1 MMLRL
6 VQKNRI
12 LARSALQRY
21 FSDKEIPDT
30 YFMTGTQSFDTLV
43 TDANIFVDKTLLMHE
58 ILKSKNQA
66 ILFTRPRRWGK
77 TLNLNMI
84 KNFFEAD
91 VDKKTGV
98 ISYKTKSKQD
108 LFKKLK
114 IQDAYLSFDPITNK
128 REKTRSINCLGSFP
142 VISLR
147 FKGTVSNQ
155 TLSSI
160 YSAMIAPAFKEHSY
174 LLNVKNILFGNS
186 RILFETYVCDETI
199 NNADLSNS
207 LEVLI
212 EAIYKHY
219 ERKVILLIDEY
230 DRNLMNLASIKSPL
244 YADALNLIRD
254 ILNPIKEL
262 ENKLQFT
269 VLTGG
274 SIIVKSDIFTE
285 LNHFDHDSVMSSRY
299 PEFFGFTEDEVD
311 GLIAKVLE
319 FNPKIKY
326 QNIKNSISE
335 IYNGYH
341 IEGKI
346 IYNPWSIMNCLQRL
360 YLNRDDPFSKFWAN
374 SGNMEI
380 INDAL
385 KKLVSIKKVEN
396 LFLNG
401 YTDFTYNDG
410 FQIEN
415 IYMDEEYLLSFLVD
429 AGYLTHIGNDMFKIP
444 NNEVKNHF
452 YNVLMKNWLKKIDK
466 GLNFNELI
474 KLNVENCEEYAEAF
488 QQNILDK
495 VGIFRAN
502 ERTFQIFIIQSYI
515 GCTYK
520 NHTYN
525 IEKNITQGKGI
536 NILFKP
542 VKDRATNAILLEIKL
557 ASVENDINSIGNGY
571 SQMFEKK
578 NTNYLLEIAEKKI
591 NSYWTKFNLRAAVFS
606 KLYSKNTWVLNIH
619 EVILTKEGLDKAV
632 KTYNKELH
640 AGEKMINF
648 FKSIEGTQVKE
659 IKK

>member
-1 MMLRL
+1 MMLR
-6 VQKNRI
+6 VQKNCI
-12 LARSALQRY
+12 LARSSLQRY
-21 FSDKEIPDT
+21 FSDKEIPDA
-30 YFMTGTQSFDTLV
+30 YFMTGTRFFDTLI

-77 TLNLNMI
+77 TLNLDMI

-91 VDKKTGV
+91 ANKWTGE

-108 LFKKLK
+108 LFKNLK

-155 TLSSI
+155 ALSSF
-160 YSAMIAPAFKEHSY
+160 YSDMIAPAFKEHSY
-174 LLNVKNILFGNS
+174 LLNVKNILIGND
-186 RILFETYVCDETI
+186 RILFEKYVLEETI

-212 EAIYKHY
+212 EALYKHY

-244 YADALNLIRD
+244 YADALNLTKD
-254 ILNPIKEL
+254 ILSPIKEL
-262 ENKLQFT
+262 ESKLQFT

-274 SIIVKSDIFTE
+274 SKIVKSDIFTE
-285 LNHFDHDSVMSSRY
+285 LNHFDHDSVMGSRY

-335 IYNGYH
+335 MYNGYH

-346 IYNPWSIMNCLQRL
+346 IYNPWSIMNCLKRL
-360 YLNRDDPFSKFWAN
+360 YFNMEDPFLKFWAN

-385 KKLVSIKKVEN
+385 KKLPSIKKVEN
-396 LFLNG
+396 LLLND

-410 FQIEN
+410 FQIGN
-415 IYMDEEYLLSFLVD
+415 IYIDEEYLLSFLVD
-429 AGYLTHIGNDMFKIP
+429 AGYLTHIGNGMFKIP
-444 NNEVKNHF
+444 NNEIRYHF
-452 YNVLMKNWLKKIDK
+452 YDFLMKTWLKKIDE
-466 GLNFNELI
+466 GLNFNEL
-474 KLNVENCEEYAEAF
+474 KNLNIENCEEYAEAF
-488 QQNILDK
+488 QKNILDK

-502 ERTFQIFIIQSYI
+502 ESTFQTFIIQSYI

-542 VKDRATNAILLEIKL
+542 VKGRATNAILLELKL
-557 ASVENDINSIGNGY
+557 ASVANEIKVIGDAY

-578 NTNYLLEIAEKKI
+578 YTNYLLEIAEKKI

-606 KLYSKNTWVLNIH
+606 KDESKNKWVLKMH
-619 EVILTKEGLDKAV
+619 EVILTKEGLIKRY

>member
-1 MMLRL
+1 MLRL
-6 VQKNRI
+6 VQKNCI
-12 LARSALQRY
+12 LARSSLQRY
-21 FSDKEIPDT
+21 FSDKEIPDA
-30 YFMTGTQSFDTLV
+30 YFMTGTRFFDTLI

-77 TLNLNMI
+77 TLNLDMI

-91 VDKKTGV
+91 VDKKTGK
-98 ISYKTKSKQD
+98 ISYETKSKQD
-108 LFKKLK
+108 LFKNLK

-142 VISLR
+142 VISLCFR
-147 FKGTVSNQ
+147 GTVTNQ
-155 TLSSI
+155 ALSSF

-174 LLNVKNILFGNS
+174 LLNVKNILFGND
-186 RILFETYVCDETI
+186 RKLFEKYVCDETI
-199 NNADLSNS
+199 NNADLSKS
-207 LEVLI
+207 LQVLI
-212 EAIYKHY
+212 EALYKHY

-244 YADALNLIRD
+244 YENALNLTKD
-254 ILNPIKEL
+254 ILSPIKQL
-262 ENKLQFT
+262 ESKLQFA
-269 VLTGG
+269 VFTGG
-274 SIIVKSDIFTE
+274 SRIVKSDIFTG
-285 LNHFDHDSVMSSRY
+285 LNHLEHDSVMDSRY

-319 FNPKIKY
+319 FNPKIRY
-326 QNIKNSISE
+326 LNIKNSIRE
-335 IYNGYH
+335 MYNGYR

-346 IYNPWSIMNCLQRL
+346 IYNPWSIMNCLERL
-360 YLNRDDPFSKFWAN
+360 YFNMEDPFSNFWAN
-374 SGNMEI
+374 SANTDI
-380 INDAL
+380 IYDAI
-385 KKLVSIKKVEN
+385 KKLESIEKVEN

-444 NNEVKNHF
+444 NNEVKYHF
-452 YNVLMKNWLKKIDK
+452 YNVLMKTWLKKIDK

-474 KLNVENCEEYAEAF
+474 KLNVENCEEYAKAF
-488 QQNILDK
+488 QKNILDK
-495 VGIFRAN
+495 AGIFRAN
-502 ERTFQIFIIQSYI
+502 ESTFQTFIIQPYI
-515 GCTYK
+515 GCYSK
-520 NHTYN
+520 NHTYD

-536 NILFKP
+536 NILFEP
-542 VKDRATNAILLEIKL
+542 VKDRATNAILLELKLTSAANEIK
-557 ASVENDINSIGNGY
+557 IIGDAY

-578 NTNYLLEIAEKKI
+578 YTNYLLEIAEKKI

-606 KLYSKNTWVLNIH
+606 KDESKNKWVLKMH
-619 EVILTKEGLDKAV
+619 EVICG
-632 KTYNKELH
+632 Y
-640 AGEKMINF
+640 
-648 FKSIEGTQVKE
+648 
-659 IKK
+659 